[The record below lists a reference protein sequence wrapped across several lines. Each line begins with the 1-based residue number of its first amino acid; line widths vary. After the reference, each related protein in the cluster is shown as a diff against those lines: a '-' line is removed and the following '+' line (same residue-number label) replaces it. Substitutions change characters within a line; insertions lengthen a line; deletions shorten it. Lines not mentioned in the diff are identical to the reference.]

1 MAWWRIDDEITENPK
16 FDMLSSWEPDLLW
29 HKCGPR
35 ASRGKT
41 RGIVYPAMLMRGGA
55 AAHIASKAKILK
67 AAKELVTV
75 ELWHDEHTVK
85 QCTPCMQILVLM
97 DLPDGKLPEGAYL
110 YHGWKRCNPWK
121 DHEDDDIAK
130 FKESRARQLKNMV
143 ELKGR
148 VFARDR
154 GRCRYC
160 RVQVTT
166 IPNDQKS
173 KTRRVYDHVDPLGD
187 NTYENLVIAC
197 GRCNGIKKDRT
208 PDDAGMT
215 LLPPPDGYVP
225 SLESQG
231 LPMAD
236 PGHAGSSPIED
247 KIEDTIEDGP
257 RSENEPDRDPASRD
271 ARDGSGRV
279 GTRSG
284 PGSVG
289 AGRAGPGSVGLGL
302 VGLGGVGP
310 GMAGIGLAGA
320 VRAGSGAAGPGA
332 PPSPQPPEP
341 NDATSSPATD
351 PRSTPDG

>member
-75 ELWHDEHTVK
+75 ELWHDEMTVQ

-121 DHEDDDIAK
+121 DHEDDDVTK
-130 FKESRARQLKNMV
+130 FKETRARQLKDMV
-143 ELKGR
+143 ELRAR

-166 IPNDQKS
+166 IPNDQRS

-187 NTYENLVIAC
+187 NTYENLVVSCA
-197 GRCNGIKKDRT
+197 RCNGIKNNRT

-215 LLPPPDGYVP
+215 LLAPPDGYVP
-225 SLESQG
+225 SLEAQG
-231 LPMAD
+231 LPPVEPD
-236 PGHAGSSPIED
+236 RAGTSRNED
-247 KIEDTIEDGP
+247 ANEDANEDGP
-257 RSENEPDRDPASRD
+257 RSENEPDQGPASCV

-279 GTRSG
+279 GTRSR

-289 AGRAGPGSVGLGL
+289 AGRAGPGSVGLGT
-302 VGLGGVGP
+302 VGS
-310 GMAGIGLAGA
+310 GLAGL
-320 VRAGSGAAGPGA
+320 VRAGPGGAGSGAEPS
-332 PPSPQPPEP
+332 PPSTTEP
-341 NDATSSPATD
+341 NDATTSPATD